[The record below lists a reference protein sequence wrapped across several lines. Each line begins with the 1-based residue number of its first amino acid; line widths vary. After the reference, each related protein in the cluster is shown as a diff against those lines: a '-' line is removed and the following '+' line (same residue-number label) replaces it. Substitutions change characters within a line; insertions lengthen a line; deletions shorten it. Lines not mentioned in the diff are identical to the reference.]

1 MKRLFDIVFSILAIA
16 VLGIPM
22 AVIAVIIMATDG
34 RPVVFRQDRVGLGNK
49 TFKIRKFRSMKVGTK
64 NVATKDLKNSDDC
77 ITPIGK
83 VLRKTSLDEL
93 PQLLNILE
101 GTMSFVGPRPLI
113 PQEEHI
119 RKMRAEKNVYSVRPG
134 VTGLA
139 QVNGRDMISE
149 EQKVNWDAE
158 YVQNKSMLLDI
169 KILFKTVAVV
179 FSGKGFAEGGDLNRN
194 SKKKENEKE

>member
-1 MKRLFDIVFSILAIA
+1 MKRLFDIIFSIIALAILA
-16 VLGIPM
+16 LPM
-22 AVIAVIIMATDG
+22 AVIAIIIMATDG
-34 RPVVFRQDRVGLGNK
+34 RPVVFRQERVGLGNK
-49 TFKIRKFRSMKVGTK
+49 TFRIRKFRSMKVGTK
-64 NVATKDLKNSDDC
+64 NVATKDLKDSDDC

-93 PQLLNILE
+93 PQLINILE

-139 QVNGRDMISE
+139 QVNGRDLVTE

-158 YVQNKSMLLDI
+158 YVQNQSMLLDI
-169 KILFKTVAVV
+169 KIMFKTVAVV
-179 FSGKGFAEGGDLNRN
+179 LLGKGFAEGGDLNKQEEN
-194 SKKKENEKE
+194 SK

>member
-1 MKRLFDIVFSILAIA
+1 MKRLFDIFFSFLAII
-16 VLGIPM
+16 VLAIPM
-22 AVIAVIIMATDG
+22 AVIAIIIMATDG
-34 RPVVFRQDRVGLGNK
+34 RPVVFRQERVGLGNK

-64 NVATKDLKNSDDC
+64 NVATKNLANSDDC

-93 PQLLNILE
+93 PQLINILE

-119 RKMRAEKNVYSVRPG
+119 RKMREEKNVYSVRPG

-139 QVNGRDMISE
+139 QVNGRDMITD
-149 EQKVNWDAE
+149 EQKVEWDAE
-158 YVQNKSMLLDI
+158 YVQNHNLLMDI

-179 FSGKGFAEGGDLNRN
+179 FSGKGFAEGGDLNKHKRGKRR
-194 SKKKENEKE
+194 KK

>member
-16 VLGIPM
+16 VLGLPM
-22 AVIAVIIMATDG
+22 AVIAVIILATDG

-93 PQLLNILE
+93 PQLINILE

-119 RKMRAEKNVYSVRPG
+119 RQMRAAKNVYSVRPG

-139 QVNGRDMISE
+139 QVNGRDMITE

-194 SKKKENEKE
+194 SKKKEIEK

>member
-1 MKRLFDIVFSILAIA
+1 MKRLFDIIFSIVAIVILA
-16 VLGIPM
+16 LPM
-22 AVIAVIIMATDG
+22 AVIAIIILATDG
-34 RPVVFRQDRVGLGNK
+34 RPVVFRQERVGLGNK
-49 TFKIRKFRSMKVGTK
+49 TFRIRKFRSMKVGTK

-93 PQLLNILE
+93 PQLINILE

-119 RKMRAEKNVYSVRPG
+119 RKMRAERNVYSVRPG

-139 QVNGRDMISE
+139 QVNGRDLVTE

-158 YVQNKSMLLDI
+158 YVQNQSLLLDI
-169 KILFKTVAVV
+169 KIMFKTVAVV
-179 FSGKGFAEGGDLNRN
+179 LRGEGFAEGGDLNKREE
-194 SKKKENEKE
+194 KKK

>member
-1 MKRLFDIVFSILAIA
+1 MKRLFDIIFSIVAIVILA
-16 VLGIPM
+16 LPM
-22 AVIAVIIMATDG
+22 AVIAIIILATDG
-34 RPVVFRQDRVGLGNK
+34 CPVVFRQERVGLGNK
-49 TFKIRKFRSMKVGTK
+49 TFRIRKFRSMKVGTK

-93 PQLLNILE
+93 PQLINILE

-139 QVNGRDMISE
+139 QVNGRDLVTE

-158 YVQNKSMLLDI
+158 YVQNRSMLLDI
-169 KILFKTVAVV
+169 KIMFKTVAVV
-179 FSGKGFAEGGDLNRN
+179 LRGEGFAEGGDLNKREE
-194 SKKKENEKE
+194 KKK

>member
-1 MKRLFDIVFSILAIA
+1 MKRLFDIIFSIVAIVILA
-16 VLGIPM
+16 LPM
-22 AVIAVIIMATDG
+22 AVIAIIILATDG
-34 RPVVFRQDRVGLGNK
+34 RPVVFRQERVGLGNK
-49 TFKIRKFRSMKVGTK
+49 TFRIRKFRSMKVGTK

-93 PQLLNILE
+93 PQLINILE

-139 QVNGRDMISE
+139 QVNGRDLVTE

-158 YVQNKSMLLDI
+158 YVQNRSMLLDI
-169 KILFKTVAVV
+169 KIMFKTVAVV
-179 FSGKGFAEGGDLNRN
+179 LLGKGFAEGGDLNKQEEK
-194 SKKKENEKE
+194 SK

>member
-1 MKRLFDIVFSILAIA
+1 MKRLFDIIFSIVAIVILA
-16 VLGIPM
+16 LPM
-22 AVIAVIIMATDG
+22 AVIAIIIIATDG
-34 RPVVFRQDRVGLGNK
+34 RPVVFRQERVGLGNK
-49 TFKIRKFRSMKVGTK
+49 TFRIRKFRSMKVGTK

-93 PQLLNILE
+93 PQLINILE

-139 QVNGRDMISE
+139 QVNGRDLVTE

-158 YVQNKSMLLDI
+158 YVQNRSMLLDI
-169 KILFKTVAVV
+169 KIMFKTVAVV
-179 FSGKGFAEGGDLNRN
+179 LRGEGFAEGGDLNKREE
-194 SKKKENEKE
+194 KKK

>member
-194 SKKKENEKE
+194 SKKKENEK

>member
-1 MKRLFDIVFSILAIA
+1 MKRVFDIFFSLLAII
-16 VLGIPM
+16 VLAIPM
-22 AVIAVIIMATDG
+22 AVIAIIIMATDG
-34 RPVVFRQDRVGLGNK
+34 RPVVFRQERVGLGNK

-64 NVATKDLKNSDDC
+64 NVATKNLANSDDC

-93 PQLLNILE
+93 PQLINILE

-119 RKMRAEKNVYSVRPG
+119 RKMREEKNVYSVRPG

-139 QVNGRDMISE
+139 QVNGRDMITD
-149 EQKVNWDAE
+149 EQKVEWDAE
-158 YVQNKSMLLDI
+158 YVQNHNMLMDI

-179 FSGKGFAEGGDLNRN
+179 FSGKGFAEGGELNGN
-194 SKKKENEKE
+194 KKSKKNKK

>member
-1 MKRLFDIVFSILAIA
+1 MKRVFDIFFSLLAII
-16 VLGIPM
+16 VLAIPM
-22 AVIAVIIMATDG
+22 AVIAIIIMATDG
-34 RPVVFRQDRVGLGNK
+34 RPVVFRQERVGLGNK

-64 NVATKDLKNSDDC
+64 NVATKNLANSDDC

-93 PQLLNILE
+93 PQLINILE

-119 RKMRAEKNVYSVRPG
+119 RKMREEKNVYSVRPG

-139 QVNGRDMISE
+139 QVNGRDMITD
-149 EQKVNWDAE
+149 EQKVEWDAE
-158 YVQNKSMLLDI
+158 YVQNHNMLMDI
-169 KILFKTVAVV
+169 KIIFKTVAVV
-179 FSGKGFAEGGDLNRN
+179 FSGKGFAEGGELNGN
-194 SKKKENEKE
+194 KKSKKNKK

>member
-1 MKRLFDIVFSILAIA
+1 MKRLFDIVFSLLALI
-16 VLGIPM
+16 VLAIPM
-22 AVIAVIIMATDG
+22 AVIAIIIMATDG

-64 NVATKDLKNSDDC
+64 NVATKDLTNSDDC

-93 PQLLNILE
+93 PQLINILE

-113 PQEEHI
+113 PEEENI
-119 RKMRAEKNVYSVRPG
+119 RRMREEKNVYSVRPG

-139 QVNGRDMISE
+139 QINGRDLVGE
-149 EQKVNWDAE
+149 KKKVEWDAE
-158 YVQNKSMLLDI
+158 YVQNHNMLMDI

-179 FSGKGFAEGGDLNRN
+179 FSGKGFAEGGELNGN
-194 SKKKENEKE
+194 KKSKK

>member
-1 MKRLFDIVFSILAIA
+1 MKRLFDIIFSIVAIVILA
-16 VLGIPM
+16 LPM
-22 AVIAVIIMATDG
+22 AVIAIIILATDG
-34 RPVVFRQDRVGLGNK
+34 RPVVFRQERVGLGNK
-49 TFKIRKFRSMKVGTK
+49 TFRIRKFRSMKVGTK
-64 NVATKDLKNSDDC
+64 NVATKDLKDSDDC

-93 PQLLNILE
+93 PQLINILE

-119 RKMRAEKNVYSVRPG
+119 RKMRAERNVYSVRPG

-139 QVNGRDMISE
+139 QVNGRDLVTE

-158 YVQNKSMLLDI
+158 YVQNRSMLLDI
-169 KILFKTVAVV
+169 KIMFKTVAVV
-179 FSGKGFAEGGDLNRN
+179 LLGKGFAEGGDLNKQEEN
-194 SKKKENEKE
+194 DKK

>member
-1 MKRLFDIVFSILAIA
+1 MKRLFDIIFSIVALIILA
-16 VLGIPM
+16 LPM
-22 AVIAVIIMATDG
+22 AVIAIIIMATDG
-34 RPVVFRQDRVGLGNK
+34 RPVVFRQERVGLGNK
-49 TFKIRKFRSMKVGTK
+49 TFRIRKFRSMKVGTK
-64 NVATKDLKNSDDC
+64 NVATKDLKDSDDC

-93 PQLLNILE
+93 PQLINILE

-139 QVNGRDMISE
+139 QVNGRDLVTE

-158 YVQNKSMLLDI
+158 YVQNQSLLLDI
-169 KILFKTVAVV
+169 KIMFKTVAVV
-179 FSGKGFAEGGDLNRN
+179 LRGEGFAEGGDLNKQEEN
-194 SKKKENEKE
+194 DKK

>member
-1 MKRLFDIVFSILAIA
+1 MKRLFDIVFSLLALI
-16 VLGIPM
+16 VLAIPM
-22 AVIAVIIMATDG
+22 AVIAIIIMATDG
-34 RPVVFRQDRVGLGNK
+34 RPVVFRQERVGLGNK

-64 NVATKDLKNSDDC
+64 NVATKDLTNSDDC

-93 PQLLNILE
+93 PQLINILE

-113 PQEEHI
+113 PEEENI
-119 RKMRAEKNVYSVRPG
+119 RRMREEKNVYSVRPG

-139 QVNGRDMISE
+139 QINGRDLVGE
-149 EQKVNWDAE
+149 KKKVEWDAE
-158 YVQNKSMLLDI
+158 YVQNHNMLMDI

-179 FSGKGFAEGGDLNRN
+179 FSGKGFAEGGELNGN
-194 SKKKENEKE
+194 KKSKKNKK

>member
-1 MKRLFDIVFSILAIA
+1 MKRVFDIFFSLLAII
-16 VLGIPM
+16 VLAIPM
-22 AVIAVIIMATDG
+22 AVIAIIIMATDG
-34 RPVVFRQDRVGLGNK
+34 RPVVFRQERVGLGNK

-64 NVATKDLKNSDDC
+64 NVATKNLANSDDC

-83 VLRKTSLDEL
+83 VLRKTSLDEI
-93 PQLLNILE
+93 PQLINILE

-119 RKMRAEKNVYSVRPG
+119 RKMREAKNVYSVRPG

-139 QVNGRDMISE
+139 QVNGRDMITD
-149 EQKVNWDAE
+149 EQKVEWDAE
-158 YVQNKSMLLDI
+158 YVQNHNMLMDI

-179 FSGKGFAEGGDLNRN
+179 FSGKGFAEGGELNGN
-194 SKKKENEKE
+194 KKSKKNKK

>member
-1 MKRLFDIVFSILAIA
+1 MKRLFDIVFSFLAIV
-16 VLGIPM
+16 VLALPM
-22 AVIAVIIMATDG
+22 AIIAIIIMATDG
-34 RPVVFRQDRVGLGNK
+34 RPVVFRQERVGLGNK
-49 TFKIRKFRSMKVGTK
+49 TFRIRKFRSMKVGTK

-93 PQLLNILE
+93 PQLINILE

-113 PQEEHI
+113 PQEDHI
-119 RKMRAEKNVYSVRPG
+119 RKMRAAKNVYSVRPG

-139 QVNGRDMISE
+139 QVNGRDMITE

-158 YVQNKSMLLDI
+158 YVQNQSMLLDI

-179 FSGKGFAEGGDLNRN
+179 FSGKGFAEGGDLNK
-194 SKKKENEKE
+194 SKSGQKSDK

>member
-1 MKRLFDIVFSILAIA
+1 MKRLFDIVFSIIAIA
-16 VLGIPM
+16 LLSIPM
-22 AVIAVIIMATDG
+22 AVIALIILATDG

-64 NVATKDLKNSDDC
+64 NVATRDLKNSDDC
-77 ITPIGK
+77 ITPIGR

-93 PQLLNILE
+93 PQLINILE

-139 QVNGRDMISE
+139 QVNGRDLVTE

-158 YVQNKSMLLDI
+158 YVQNQSLLLDI
-169 KILFKTVAVV
+169 KIMFKTVAVV
-179 FSGKGFAEGGDLNRN
+179 LSGSGFAEGGDLNKHK
-194 SKKKENEKE
+194 SKE

>member
-1 MKRLFDIVFSILAIA
+1 MKRVFDIFFSLLAII
-16 VLGIPM
+16 VLAIPM
-22 AVIAVIIMATDG
+22 AVIAIIIMATDG
-34 RPVVFRQDRVGLGNK
+34 RPVVLRQERVGLGNK

-64 NVATKDLKNSDDC
+64 NVATKNLANSDDC

-93 PQLLNILE
+93 PQLINILE

-119 RKMRAEKNVYSVRPG
+119 RKMREEKNVYSVRPG

-139 QVNGRDMISE
+139 QVNGRDMITD
-149 EQKVNWDAE
+149 EQKVEWDAE
-158 YVQNKSMLLDI
+158 YVQNHNMLMDI

-179 FSGKGFAEGGDLNRN
+179 FSGKGFAEGGELNGN
-194 SKKKENEKE
+194 KKSKKNKK

>member
-1 MKRLFDIVFSILAIA
+1 MKRLFDIFFSLLAII
-16 VLGIPM
+16 VLAIPM
-22 AVIAVIIMATDG
+22 AVIAIIIMATDG
-34 RPVVFRQDRVGLGNK
+34 RPVVFRQERVGLGNK

-64 NVATKDLKNSDDC
+64 NVATKHLANSDDC

-93 PQLLNILE
+93 PQLINILE

-119 RKMRAEKNVYSVRPG
+119 RKMREEKNVYSVRPG

-139 QVNGRDMISE
+139 QVNGRDMITD
-149 EQKVNWDAE
+149 EQKVEWDAE
-158 YVQNKSMLLDI
+158 YVQNHNMLMDI

-179 FSGKGFAEGGDLNRN
+179 FSGKGFAEGGDLN
-194 SKKKENEKE
+194 KKSRKRKK

>member
-1 MKRLFDIVFSILAIA
+1 MKRLFDIIFSIVAIVILA
-16 VLGIPM
+16 LPM
-22 AVIAVIIMATDG
+22 AVIAIIILATDG
-34 RPVVFRQDRVGLGNK
+34 RPVVFRQERVGLGNK
-49 TFKIRKFRSMKVGTK
+49 TFRIRKFRSMKVGTK
-64 NVATKDLKNSDDC
+64 NVATKDLKDSDDC

-93 PQLLNILE
+93 PQLINILE

-139 QVNGRDMISE
+139 QVNGRDLVTE

-158 YVQNKSMLLDI
+158 YVQNRSMLLDI
-169 KILFKTVAVV
+169 KIMFKTVAVV
-179 FSGKGFAEGGDLNRN
+179 LRGEGFAEGGDLNKREE
-194 SKKKENEKE
+194 KKK

>member
-1 MKRLFDIVFSILAIA
+1 MKRLFDIIFSIVALVILA
-16 VLGIPM
+16 LPM
-22 AVIAVIIMATDG
+22 AVIAIIILATDG
-34 RPVVFRQDRVGLGNK
+34 RPVVFRQERVGLGNK
-49 TFKIRKFRSMKVGTK
+49 TFRIRKFRSMKVGTK

-93 PQLLNILE
+93 PQLINILE

-139 QVNGRDMISE
+139 QVNGRDLVTE

-158 YVQNKSMLLDI
+158 YVQNRSMLLDI
-169 KILFKTVAVV
+169 KIMFKTVAVV
-179 FSGKGFAEGGDLNRN
+179 LLGKGFAEGGDLNKQEEK
-194 SKKKENEKE
+194 SK

>member
-1 MKRLFDIVFSILAIA
+1 MKRLFDIIFSIVALVILA
-16 VLGIPM
+16 LPM
-22 AVIAVIIMATDG
+22 AVIAIIIMATDG
-34 RPVVFRQDRVGLGNK
+34 RPVVFRQERVGLGNK
-49 TFKIRKFRSMKVGTK
+49 TFRIRKFRSMKVGTK
-64 NVATKDLKNSDDC
+64 NVATKDLKDSDDC

-93 PQLLNILE
+93 PQLINILE

-139 QVNGRDMISE
+139 QVNGRDLVTE

-158 YVQNKSMLLDI
+158 YVQNQSMLLDI
-169 KILFKTVAVV
+169 KIMFKTVAVV
-179 FSGKGFAEGGDLNRN
+179 LLGKGFAEGGDLNKQEEN
-194 SKKKENEKE
+194 SK